1 MPRRRV
7 LVMERIQVMI
17 MRNSMTHMRIEDT
30 RSERRILK
38 NRIRRQR
45 EMRKNLLIFVMTLCL
60 IVTGSFTLSAFRS
73 NAKDDSVETSYKYY
87 KSIVVADNDTL
98 WSIAEKYMDKDH
110 YDSITEYIEEVKDM
124 NSLQDETINYGE
136 YLVIPYY
143 SNEFI
148 G

>member
-1 MPRRRV
+1 
-7 LVMERIQVMI
+7 
-17 MRNSMTHMRIEDT
+17 MRIEDT

-98 WSIAEKYMDKDH
+98 WSIAEKYMDRDH

>member
-1 MPRRRV
+1 M
-7 LVMERIQVMI
+7 
-17 MRNSMTHMRIEDT
+17 
-30 RSERRILK
+30 
-38 NRIRRQR
+38 
-45 EMRKNLLIFVMTLCL
+45 
-60 IVTGSFTLSAFRS
+60 
-73 NAKDDSVETSYKYY
+73 
-87 KSIVVADNDTL
+87 
-98 WSIAEKYMDKDH
+98 WSIAEKYMDRDH

>member
-1 MPRRRV
+1 
-7 LVMERIQVMI
+7 MERIQVMI

-45 EMRKNLLIFVMTLCL
+45 EMRKNFLIFVMTLCL
-60 IVTGSFTLSAFRS
+60 IVTGSFTLNAFRS

-98 WSIAEKYMDKDH
+98 WSIAEKYMDRDH